1 MSTAENH
8 DHMPNLTLPLS
19 PGNNKMWRRYR
30 NRVVL
35 LDEYVSFKSSV
46 STLAALHGVCEPLQG
61 PVRVEI
67 AYHPRAR
74 KKETDRPLKRMDL
87 DAHIK
92 PVGDALIGIAYL
104 DDYQVVS
111 IRCDLADP
119 VQDGKLVVMWE
130 GV

>member
-1 MSTAENH
+1 
-8 DHMPNLTLPLS
+8 MPNLTLPLS

-35 LDEYVSFKSSV
+35 LDEYVSFKRSV
-46 STLAALHGVCEPLQG
+46 HTLALLHGVCEPLQG
-61 PVRVEI
+61 PVSVSI
-67 AYHPRAR
+67 AYHPKAR
-74 KKETDRPLKRMDL
+74 EKESDRPLKRMDV

-130 GV
+130 AA